1 MDLPGRIDIYVPDE
15 VAKLI
20 HDDGMLFEF
29 FKDDSM
35 TLNQNEFLTELICG
49 YYSTYVEETN
59 RYLTDLQKRISQ
71 YVHDADEEKK
81 LADKI
86 LNEIVFPEYTSK
98 GRKNV
103 SCLRLKSTKK
113 LQGLFNAVSY
123 DVLADASVSKYF
135 RNILISYSKKPLSQ
149 REKIIFAD
157 TYNAMLDACK
167 HNRHMDIV
175 LSFSSGKVHHVIP
188 YCVVSGYED
197 MFNYLLCEEINSE
210 DGSSKAKTFR
220 INRISSFSR
229 SKDSGA
235 VSPKAKEN
243 LERMLHLSPQYAFND
258 DKPICVRMNP
268 SGKDLFRKIYH
279 HRPTPVEVKKEGDQ
293 FRFYFNCS
301 IAQASLYFRKF
312 EQDTIE
318 ILEPVELKEDLTR
331 FYQKA
336 VIPLHLSMQESEKQE
351 SKGKPDDGRDIVS

>member
-1 MDLPGRIDIYVPDE
+1 M
-15 VAKLI
+15 
-20 HDDGMLFEF
+20 
-29 FKDDSM
+29 
-35 TLNQNEFLTELICG
+35 
-49 YYSTYVEETN
+49 
-59 RYLTDLQKRISQ
+59 
-71 YVHDADEEKK
+71 HDADGQKE
-81 LADKI
+81 LAEKI

-113 LQGLFNAVSY
+113 LQECFEAVSY
-123 DVLADASVSKYF
+123 DVLSEVSISKYF
-135 RNILISYSKKPLSQ
+135 RNILISYSKKTLSQ

-157 TYNAMLDACK
+157 TYNAMVDACK

-197 MFNYLLCEEINSE
+197 MFNYLLCEEINKK
-210 DGSSKAKTFR
+210 DGYSKTMTFR

-229 SKDSGA
+229 SKESGE
-235 VSPKAKEN
+235 VSSKAKEN
-243 LERMLHLSPQYAFND
+243 LERMLHLSPQYAFNE
-258 DKPICVRMNP
+258 DKLICVRMNS

-279 HRPTPVEVKKEGDQ
+279 HRPSPVEVSKEGDW
-293 FRFYFNCS
+293 FRFCFNCS

-318 ILEPVELKEDLTR
+318 IVEPMELKEDLSR
-331 FYQKA
+331 FFQKA
-336 VIPLHLSMQESEKQE
+336 VVPLNLHI
-351 SKGKPDDGRDIVS
+351 PDDAEEK

>member
-1 MDLPGRIDIYVPDE
+1 MDLPGRLDIYVPDE
-15 VAKLI
+15 VAKLV

-29 FKDDSM
+29 FKADSM
-35 TLNQNEFLTELICG
+35 ALNQNEFLTELICG
-49 YYSTYVEETN
+49 YYWTYVEETN
-59 RYLTDLQKRISQ
+59 KYLADLQKRIGQ
-71 YVHDADEEKK
+71 YVNDVDVGKK
-81 LADKI
+81 LADQI
-86 LNEIVFPEYTSK
+86 LNEIVFPEFTSK

-103 SCLRLKSTKK
+103 CCLRLKSTKK
-113 LQGLFNAVSY
+113 LQEHFKAVSY
-123 DVLADASVSKYF
+123 DVLSDTSISKYF

-197 MFNYLLCEEINSE
+197 MFNYLLCEEINVE
-210 DGSSKAKTFR
+210 DGSSKTMTFR
-220 INRISSFSR
+220 INRISSFAR
-229 SKDSGA
+229 SKDSGE
-235 VSPKAKEN
+235 VSPKAKIN

-258 DKPICVRMNP
+258 DKQICVRMNS

-279 HRPTPVEVKKEGDQ
+279 HRPTPVEVKKEGDRY
-293 FRFYFNCS
+293 RFYFNCS

-331 FYQKA
+331 FFQKA
-336 VIPLHLSMQESEKQE
+336 VIPLHLSTREGESEEKQ
-351 SKGKPDDGRDIVS
+351 GKPDDGKDFVS